1 MSSHNTYTW
10 VVAFAA
16 GMGGLL
22 FGYEIGV
29 IGQVLGFK
37 NFQKDFG
44 TTGMIIGADGT
55 EIENPDKE
63 GREALITSTFL
74 FGCIGGAFL
83 CSFMADAIGRKLS
96 IITGGTL
103 FAIGGIVQCI
113 SSTLGPLYVGR
124 VISGLSIGVLSMV
137 VPLYIAETAPP
148 QIRGRL
154 TTVY

>member
-1 MSSHNTYTW
+1 MPSSNTYTW

-44 TTGMIIGADGT
+44 TTGTILNAEGV
-55 EIENPDKE
+55 EIDNPDKE

-83 CSFMADAIGRKLS
+83 CSFMADAVGRKLS

-103 FAIGGIVQCI
+103 FAIGGVVQAI
-113 SSTLGPLYVGR
+113 ASTLA
-124 VISGLSIGVLSMV
+124 
-137 VPLYIAETAPP
+137 PLYI
-148 QIRGRL
+148 
-154 TTVY
+154 